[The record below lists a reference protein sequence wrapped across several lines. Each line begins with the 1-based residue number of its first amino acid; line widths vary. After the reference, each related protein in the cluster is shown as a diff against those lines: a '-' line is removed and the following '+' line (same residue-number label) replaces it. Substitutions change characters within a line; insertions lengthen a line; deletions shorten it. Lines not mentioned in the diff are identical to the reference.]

1 MTFDKRQ
8 TFTADQWRRQVCFVP
23 AETAWWAEQVAE
35 HFPQPCEAEW
45 LEALGLL
52 KASLEWPV
60 SRLSTGE
67 KQRLGLLRALSLKPK
82 VLLLDEPTA
91 NLDPENTQ
99 KVEQLVQTYL
109 QSHAAAALWISHDPA
124 QRVRVA
130 SKQMM
135 IHQQSWEIIG

>member
-1 MTFDKRQ
+1 M
-8 TFTADQWRRQVCFVP
+8 ASVP
-23 AETAWWAEQVAE
+23 
-35 HFPQPCEAEW
+35 
-45 LEALGLL
+45 
-52 KASLEWPV
+52 
-60 SRLSTGE
+60 TGE
-67 KQRLGLLRALSLKPK
+67 KQRLGLLRALSLRPK